1 MIQHNDP
8 LFTSRTNLFLQNRFY
23 KSLLAVCIFI
33 VTGSIAKAQ
42 RPDSILNIA
51 ETSFPQEKVYLQTD
65 KNVYAGGETVWFKA
79 YLTADNVPA
88 PFSRT
93 VYAELITDK
102 GAVLQ
107 RRTMPVIL
115 SGASSDFIIPDSLAD
130 TRLFIR
136 AYTAWMMN
144 FDSGLLCVKP
154 LYVIPKKATAKKN
167 NTAACT
173 LTFFPEGGDLVE
185 NIESTVA
192 FKATDQDGTPVSIKG
207 DIVNNKNK
215 KIASFAPAHDGMGA
229 FTLQPLPG
237 ETYKAVWK
245 DKTGKL
251 RETVLPAAN
260 KQGVVIHTNV
270 TDNKLYY
277 TLTRPDS
284 AIEPDTKFMVVAQNQ
299 QRLQYAANI
308 NLSQRTTVTAPLL
321 TDSIP
326 DGILQVTVFNELM
339 QPVAERLVFVN
350 NNNYSFITDLHM
362 AEQNMNK
369 RARSVLQVDVGGSLL
384 SNMSV
389 AVTDADIN
397 PVGKNEENIYSGFL
411 LSSDLKGYVY
421 NPAYYFS
428 SDDDSVKQH
437 LDLVLMTNGWRRFKW
452 ENLLAGQW
460 PVIKYQP
467 ENYLGIQGKVVGL
480 SRTILYNRS
489 ITAILKAKTRQPDYF
504 NIQMSDKG
512 EFSVDG
518 LYFFDTARLYY
529 QLSNDKDKNITST
542 ASFLFNNSFIKGPQ
556 LSNSQLSS
564 FYMPDK
570 TDSSA
575 LLKSI
580 NIAALRRSEQS
591 DLGKVQVL
599 QEVKVVTQKK
609 SLKEKLDDEYT
620 SGFFSGGDDYS
631 FAVGDDPI
639 AQSSPGVLEYLQG
652 KVPGLQITTAG
663 GAGATWRGSG
673 TSFFLNE
680 SPSDV
685 SMFQGINMRDVALIK
700 VFKPPFMG
708 GFGGGSGGAIAVYT
722 KKGAA
727 ANSNFTGLPSTNIYG
742 YSVVRQFYSPDYS
755 IKNSDPFTKDY
766 RTTLYWNPNVY
777 FDRNSR
783 RITLPFYNNDSCK
796 RIRVIV
802 EGINE
807 KGVLSREEKLF

>member
-1 MIQHNDP
+1 MIRHNNS
-8 LFTSRTNLFLQNRFY
+8 LFASRFY
-23 KSLLAVCIFI
+23 PILLMASI
-33 VTGSIAKAQ
+33 VIATGHIAKAQ

-51 ETSFPQEKVYLQTD
+51 ETGFPQEKVYLQTD

-79 YLTADNVPA
+79 YLTADNAPA
-88 PFSRT
+88 PYSKT

-115 SGASSDFIIPDSLAD
+115 SGASSDFILPDSLAD
-130 TRLFIR
+130 TRLFLR
-136 AYTAWMMN
+136 AYTAWMLN
-144 FDSGLLCVKP
+144 FDSSLLCVKP
-154 LYVIPKKATAKKN
+154 LYIIPKKAPAKKSN
-167 NTAACT
+167 AAVYT
-173 LTFFPEGGDLVE
+173 LNFFPEGGDLVE
-185 NIESTVA
+185 NIESAIA
-192 FKATDQDGTPVSIKG
+192 FKATDQEGMPVSIKG
-207 DIVNNKNK
+207 DIINNKNK
-215 KIASFAPAHDGMGA
+215 KVATFAPAHDGMGA

-237 ETYKAVWK
+237 ETYKAIWK
-245 DKTGKL
+245 DKAGKQK
-251 RETVLPAAN
+251 ETALPAVN
-260 KQGVVIHTNV
+260 KQGVVIHTSIN
-270 TDNKLYY
+270 DNKLYY

-284 AIEPDTKFMVVAQNQ
+284 AVEPYTKFMVVAQNQ

-308 NLSQRTTVTAPLL
+308 NLTQRTTVTAPLV
-321 TDSIP
+321 TDSVP
-326 DGILQVTVFNELM
+326 DGILQITVFNELM

-369 RARSVLQVDVGGSLL
+369 RARSVLQIDVGGSLL

-437 LDLVLMTNGWRRFKW
+437 LDLVMMTNGWRRFKW

-467 ENYLGIQGKVVGL
+467 ENYLSVQGKVVGL
-480 SRTILYNRS
+480 SRTMLYNRS
-489 ITAILKAKTRQPDYF
+489 ITGILKAKTRQPDYLTIPM
-504 NIQMSDKG
+504 NDKG

-529 QLSNDKDKNITST
+529 QLSNDKNKDITT
-542 ASFLFNNSFIKGPQ
+542 AASFLFSNSFIKGPQ
-556 LSNSQLSS
+556 LSNSQVLS

-580 NIAALRRSEQS
+580 NIATLKRNDQSE
-591 DLGKVQVL
+591 LGKVQVL

-609 SLKEKLDDEYT
+609 SEKEKLDEEYT
-620 SGFFSGGDDYS
+620 SGFFSGGDGYT
-631 FAVGDDPI
+631 FAVGDDPV

-663 GAGATWRGSG
+663 GANATWRGSG

-685 SMFQGINMRDVALIK
+685 SMLQSITMRDVALIK
-700 VFKPPFMG
+700 VFRPPFMG
-708 GFGGGSGGAIAVYT
+708 GFGGGSGGAIAIYT

-727 ANSNFTGLPSTNIYG
+727 TNSSFTGLPSTNIYG

-755 IKNSDPFTKDY
+755 IKNADPFTKDY

-783 RITLPFYNNDSCK
+783 RITLPFYNNDNCK
-796 RIRVIV
+796 KIRVIV